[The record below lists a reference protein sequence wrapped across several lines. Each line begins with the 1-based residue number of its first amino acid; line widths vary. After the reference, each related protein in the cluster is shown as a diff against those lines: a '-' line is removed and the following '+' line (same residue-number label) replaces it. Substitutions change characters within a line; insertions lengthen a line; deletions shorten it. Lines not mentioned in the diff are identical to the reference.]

1 MCGSKADGRLLAGA
15 AVALRAHLAARAVA
29 DRSAACGRHRDRCGT
44 PGHLG
49 PADRVEPRTRRQNHE
64 LCTSGP
70 YHIVRHPIYTGIVGL
85 APGATLVAGF
95 GSMLLVLPCAVAFAV
110 WRVYVEDRM
119 MRATF

>member
-1 MCGSKADGRLLAGA
+1 
-15 AVALRAHLAARAVA
+15 
-29 DRSAACGRHRDRCGT
+29 
-44 PGHLG
+44 
-49 PADRVEPRTRRQNHE
+49 VEPRTRRQNHE

-95 GSMLLVLPCAVAFAV
+95 GIMLVVLPCAVAFAV

-119 MRATF
+119 MRATFCSRYDAYRRQVPALVPMARPWP